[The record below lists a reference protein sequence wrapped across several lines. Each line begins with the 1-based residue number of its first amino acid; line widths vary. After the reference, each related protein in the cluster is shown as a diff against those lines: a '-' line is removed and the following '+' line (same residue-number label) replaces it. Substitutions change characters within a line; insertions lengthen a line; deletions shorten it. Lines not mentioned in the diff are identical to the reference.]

1 MQKHILVME
10 DNDILRQLYS
20 RALHTT
26 GQAVYEAATVQEA
39 RALLNQYAFDVFLC
53 DVEVAGESGIELLQE
68 QRDTLRYS
76 GTRVIVASAED
87 HYRSMA
93 EALGVDLYLEKPLEI
108 SPLVTQVARLM
119 SN

>member
-10 DNDILRQLYS
+10 DNDTLRQLYS
-20 RALHTT
+20 RALHAT

-53 DVEVAGESGIELLQE
+53 DVEGAGQSGIELLQE
-68 QRDTLRYS
+68 QRDTLKYC
-76 GTRVIVASAED
+76 GTHVIVASAED

-93 EALGVDLYLEKPLEI
+93 EALGVDLFLAKPLEL
-108 SPLVTQVARLM
+108 SPLVTLVAQLM